1 MYMRLMTGL
10 RSLFC
15 KHEYVKMRDRHYAK
29 HRGFVIVQG
38 VYKCKKCGKVVYRE

>member
-1 MYMRLMTGL
+1 MKNLIDRL
-10 RSLFC
+10 FH
-15 KHEYVKMRDRHYAK
+15 KHEYVKIRDRHYEK

>member
-1 MYMRLMTGL
+1 MRLMTGL

-15 KHEYVKMRDRHYAK
+15 KHEYVKMRDRHYEK

-38 VYKCKKCGKVVYRE
+38 VYKCKRCGKVVYRE

>member
-1 MYMRLMTGL
+1 MSLMRWL

-15 KHEYVKMRDRHYAK
+15 RHEYVKIRNRYYKK